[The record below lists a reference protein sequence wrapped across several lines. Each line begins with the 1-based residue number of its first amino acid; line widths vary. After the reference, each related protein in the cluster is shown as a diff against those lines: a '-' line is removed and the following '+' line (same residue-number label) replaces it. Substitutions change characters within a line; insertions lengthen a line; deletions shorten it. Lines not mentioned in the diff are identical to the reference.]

1 MATSRRVTNDGA
13 SSLTDV
19 PAVALTAHR
28 SVNVQRITNL
38 RTQASK
44 SSTSA
49 HNNTARILA
58 LAQLWNH
65 CASPESY
72 TSSVAI
78 GAVVDL
84 VLIGSL
90 DWNEA
95 LHGFENTLTAAE
107 GQSLAN
113 IIHALCQLTI
123 AAAEMAVSSPNAAA
137 SSTRTVYG
145 VKNNR
150 HPFVTLL
157 TTKSNIDSILVSELD
172 KIINHQG
179 STKYRIVAFD
189 ILVPFLDFCLLDQRK
204 RTTIVSTTI
213 ILWIV
218 KTLNACILDED
229 LGEFVVHLLDYLCT
243 VPARYPLERSHLST
257 TLQTTIQALV
267 DFFCLSATQRSLNTN
282 YKGQLGGRL
291 LMILLSW
298 TVDMRRFQLPTLSM
312 LQTIQSL
319 LRTRKGYAPPSLPF
333 DILWPLL
340 SFLLM
345 NPPTADE
352 QQIVVDWMHSVI
364 STASEPLDA
373 MIANLAFLP
382 IFQVMGESQSE
393 SISKRCSD
401 ILQRLETIPR
411 NSTSLS
417 GVAKSELTS
426 PPTGAAAMI
435 HAEMNHLRLAW
446 TAKDQFDDMSSY
458 SLQQDGILSSLTLTT
473 FMFHPDENKR
483 ITAITEQAQVEDG
496 RLVTLVLFI
505 YLLRVDT
512 SAIVKL
518 HLLQEAIPSLVTSKD
533 EIVTAKVLRT
543 ILTLINGVPNAPT
556 GSKIA
561 SSHMGAVGV
570 RILFLIWKRQPRVW
584 KTLRHVIHEWVQNRP
599 RLFKTPLKGEPEYD
613 MEVAVLT
620 TIRDICAYDAA
631 GYADVLI
638 PFLASLLQSVE
649 LYASSICTIVE
660 TMNLTVEANVVE
672 PRAAW
677 NVLLCHLAEYAMKSG
692 HSGMIRVMC
701 EFYGIVASRNED
713 TQVYLDLREAV
724 LENYVKPLLMSEDPE
739 ILAAAWKALSAFH
752 AQEIITVLPVE
763 SPKLL
768 IRQLILEA
776 QDTLVVD
783 EYSLVLD
790 KLVRH
795 ELLHMRRG
803 LFKDA
808 ASKKITTEVNGASEL
823 DRMQGILSVVSTN
836 ILQKWQSGDVNPGL
850 RIGYALSSL
859 LCSST
864 VDRLPSQ
871 AFGNSQSQQD
881 ATEDASVSAIRARQ
895 GYRNVLTALTDVAL
909 TDHLVERISAMEGW
923 TALFDNLWV
932 ANDDAQ
938 TLQIAETLISDLYKK
953 ITEGYVP
960 AHCANA
966 VLAIT
971 GIILSL
977 HRHSHPA
984 STVQSSLLAKHLLL
998 HFAQQDTA
1006 SDVGASDEVQ
1016 FAVLVSLSFITPLA
1030 AVDEK
1035 LVRSIL
1041 GVFTDRLEKD
1051 SANSITSNEL
1061 SSWSPFAA
1069 GWAFCNLLS
1078 GLMDSPTK
1086 TAELN
1091 EICQQTLQQ
1100 LMAILE
1106 SDSTSFALVLGALM
1120 AVPRLTSAI
1129 ASSSSLTSN
1138 KDGVVS
1144 LEAAAVQKV
1153 KASARQDLDA
1163 FLENQQGTFTPQR
1176 LARLLGA
1183 PWVIA
1188 FSDRTA
1194 STPTERKEDTELL
1207 DRVLLAATSRRDLQP
1222 QLIHFTVPFCHMI
1235 HTNLDVRNPS
1245 SSDIALFT
1253 GRIHS
1258 LVNLIKITP
1267 TSAARHTAVIALG
1280 SLFGIDWCHGPTV
1293 TSMGSHGLY
1302 SFLTSTS
1309 TMTSVINS
1317 ALGTLIE
1324 LGGLS
1329 IGILTASDVSIAG
1342 SEALAV
1348 VIPGFRAPSAKS
1360 MLMVQDLKAG
1370 RLATFVLG
1378 HITCHVH
1385 RLGQV
1390 DTGKVIGTSSEP
1402 KDYSRLPVSTSWL
1415 RSLWDGLWEPLQ
1427 MGAAQRA
1434 QKSYKTSLELLLYTV
1449 HSLPTPLPAVNWFPL
1464 LSQLIA
1470 LEPELV
1476 VPSIHMASRHAMTST
1491 SLMEFLIMTLSS
1503 LKAESFAIIEDSSD
1517 EAKTGQSPEELFVG
1531 EEGIGRILT
1540 LGGLPLL
1547 NTKSDQALAELDK
1560 VRGLEGLAKR
1570 LTLPS
1575 SRVVDL
1581 VEKLVHV
1588 LFFGRTTSMGV
1599 AEMEVLQLIFLDTL
1613 SNHIRQYRQGTTV
1626 AARKA
1631 ARGLVEEG
1639 KELLGDL
1646 RAIML
1651 RTFNQ
1656 LSIRNVGTATRVLRR
1671 LADLSLTSISHLD
1684 AAPLAI
1690 ALDGTDRD
1698 AGARVL
1704 KHAIGVASLYR
1715 AGYLSAQ
1722 QESRLTLVAQSA
1734 LQVMD
1739 FYPSWSNAGE
1749 QNGQQN
1755 DYQLAEAAIS
1765 VLLYAMNE
1773 GIGERPAHGVLSPLQ
1788 QNKKNALRLTWLQ
1801 RILDLLV
1808 LVSGLPDIFVR
1819 GIRLLLGGAVLLLW
1833 EEQDVLA
1840 AARRGSKKG
1849 QESHHQHAAPATG
1862 SKAQDAEA
1870 DLLAMVDEDELYGED
1885 GAYRSLEYNITEDD
1899 VFELWHGRFLQT
1911 ITGAPFL
1918 NSKEDDGDVLGCQEK
1933 EIEKLYRTS
1942 VLGSL
1947 SLVLPDIMSGST
1959 STSSTS
1965 SESQAA
1971 TRVLRLCLD
1980 QTVPPQERQLL
1991 ISVLRRAEELVPRD
2005 SSWVLLI

>member
-1 MATSRRVTNDGA
+1 MATSRRAANDGA
-13 SSLTDV
+13 SSSADA

-38 RTQASK
+38 RMQASK

-49 HNNTARILA
+49 HNNTARNVA
-58 LAQLWNH
+58 LAQLWSH

-72 TSSVAI
+72 TSSVAT
-78 GAVVDL
+78 GAIVDL
-84 VLIGSL
+84 VLKGSL

-95 LHGFENTLTAAE
+95 LHGFENALTAAE

-123 AAAEMAVSSPNAAA
+123 GAAEMAASSPNAAA
-137 SSTRTVYG
+137 SSTMTVYS

-157 TTKSNIDSILVSELD
+157 TTKSNIETVLVSELD
-172 KIINHQG
+172 KIINHRE
-179 STKYRIVAFD
+179 SSKYRIMAFD
-189 ILVPFLDFCLLDQRK
+189 ILAPFLDFCLLDQRK
-204 RTTIVSTTI
+204 RTTIVSTTTV
-213 ILWIV
+213 LWIT
-218 KTLNACILDED
+218 KTLNACILEED
-229 LGEFVVHLLDYLCT
+229 LGKFVAHLLDYLCT
-243 VPARYPLERSHLST
+243 
-257 TLQTTIQALV
+257 
-267 DFFCLSATQRSLNTN
+267 RSLNTK
-282 YKGQLGGRL
+282 YEEQLGGRL
-291 LMILLSW
+291 LVILLSW
-298 TVDMRRFQLPTLSM
+298 TADMRRYELPTLSM

-319 LRTRKGYAPPSLPF
+319 LRTRKGYTPPMLPF
-333 DILWPLL
+333 ETLWPLL

-345 NPPTADE
+345 NPPTTDE
-352 QQIVVDWMHSVI
+352 QQIIVDWMHTVI
-364 STASEPLDA
+364 SATSEPLDA

-393 SISKRCSD
+393 PISKRCSD

-411 NSTSLS
+411 NSTSVS
-417 GVAKSELTS
+417 GAAKSESTS
-426 PPTGAAAMI
+426 TPTGVAAMI
-435 HAEMNHLRLAW
+435 QAEMNHLRLAW
-446 TAKDQFDDMSSY
+446 TAKNQFDDMSSY
-458 SLQQDGILSSLTLTT
+458 SLLQDGTLSSLTLTT

-483 ITAITEQAQVEDG
+483 IAAITEQAQVEDG

-512 SAIVKL
+512 SAVVKL

-584 KTLRHVIHEWVQNRP
+584 KTLRHVIHEWVENRP

-631 GYADVLI
+631 GYAEVLI
-638 PFLASLLQSVE
+638 PFLASLLRSVE

-672 PRAAW
+672 PRA
-677 NVLLCHLAEYAMKSG
+677 
-692 HSGMIRVMC
+692 
-701 EFYGIVASRNED
+701 D

-724 LENYVKPLLMSEDPE
+724 LENYIKPLLVSEDPE
-739 ILAAAWKALSAFH
+739 ILSAAWKALSAFH
-752 AQEIITVLPVE
+752 AQEIVTVLPVE
-763 SPKLL
+763 SPTLL

-808 ASKKITTEVNGASEL
+808 ASKKATTEVNGVSEL
-823 DRMQGILSVVSTN
+823 DRMQGVLSVVSTN

-859 LCSST
+859 LCSSA

-871 AFGNSQSQQD
+871 AFGNSQQQQD
-881 ATEDASVSAIRARQ
+881 AIEDAS
-895 GYRNVLTALTDVAL
+895 
-909 TDHLVERISAMEGW
+909 
-923 TALFDNLWV
+923 V

-953 ITEGYVP
+953 ITDGYVP

-984 STVQSSLLAKHLLL
+984 STVQSSLLAKHLLQ

-1041 GVFTDRLEKD
+1041 G
-1051 SANSITSNEL
+1051 IEL
-1061 SSWSPFAA
+1061 SSWSTFAA

-1078 GLMDSPTK
+1078 GLVDSPTK

-1100 LMAILE
+1100 LMAVLE
-1106 SDSTSFALVLGALM
+1106 SDNTSFALVLGALM
-1120 AVPRLTSAI
+1120 AVPRLTSAV

-1138 KDGVVS
+1138 KDGIMS

-1153 KASARQDLDA
+1153 KASARQDLET
-1163 FLENQQGTFTPQR
+1163 FLENQQCAFTPQR
-1176 LARLLGA
+1176 LARFLGA

-1194 STPTERKEDTELL
+1194 STPTECREDTELL
-1207 DRVLLAATSRRDLQP
+1207 DRILLAATSRRDLQP
-1222 QLIHFTVPFCHMI
+1222 QLVHFTVPFCHMI

-1258 LVNLIKITP
+1258 FVNLIKITP
-1267 TSAARHTAVIALG
+1267 TSAARHTAVVALG

-1302 SFLTSTS
+1302 SFLTSTP
-1309 TMTSVINS
+1309 TMTSVTNS
-1317 ALGTLIE
+1317 ALSTLIE

-1329 IGILTASDVSIAG
+1329 ISISTTDASIAG
-1342 SEALAV
+1342 SEAYAV
-1348 VIPGFRAPSAKS
+1348 VIPGFKAPSAKS
-1360 MLMVQDLKAG
+1360 MLMAQDLKAG
-1370 RLATFVLG
+1370 RLAAFVLG
-1378 HITCHVH
+1378 QVACHVY
-1385 RLGQV
+1385 RLGQI

-1434 QKSYKTSLELLLYTV
+1434 QKSYKASLELLLYTV

-1503 LKAESFAIIEDSSD
+1503 LKAEAFAFTESSLL
-1517 EAKTGQSPEELFVG
+1517 AKKALD
-1531 EEGIGRILT
+1531 
-1540 LGGLPLL
+1540 
-1547 NTKSDQALAELDK
+1547 SDQALAELDK
-1560 VRGLEGLAKR
+1560 VRGLDGLAKR

-1588 LFFGRTTSMGV
+1588 LFFSRTDDV

-1626 AARKA
+1626 AARKV
-1631 ARGLVEEG
+1631 ARGLSEEG

-1646 RAIML
+1646 RAILL

-1656 LSIRNVGTATRVLRR
+1656 LSIRNVDTATRVLRR
-1671 LADLSLTSISHLD
+1671 LADLSLMSISHLD
-1684 AAPLAI
+1684 AAPLSI
-1690 ALDGTDRD
+1690 TLDGTDRD

-1704 KHAIGVASLYR
+1704 KHAIGVTSLYR

-1739 FYPSWSNAGE
+1739 FYPSWSNTGE

-1773 GIGERPAHGVLSPLQ
+1773 GIGERPAHGVLSPSQ
-1788 QNKKNALRLTWLQ
+1788 QKKKNGLRLTWLQ

-1849 QESHHQHAAPATG
+1849 QERHQQHAALATG

-1870 DLLAMVDEDELYGED
+1870 DLLAMVDEDELFGED
-1885 GAYRSLEYNITEDD
+1885 GAYRSLEYNIVEDD
-1899 VFELWHGRFLQT
+1899 AFELWHGRFLQT

-1918 NSKEDDGDVLGCQEK
+1918 DSKDGDGDAVRSQEK
-1933 EIEKLYRTS
+1933 EVEKLYQTS

-1947 SLVLPDIMSGST
+1947 SLVLPDIMSGSA
-1959 STSSTS
+1959 SASSTS

-1980 QTVPPQERQLL
+1980 QTIPSQERQLL

-2005 SSWVLLI
+2005 SSWVLLL

>member
-1 MATSRRVTNDGA
+1 MATSRRAANDGA
-13 SSLTDV
+13 SSSTDA

-44 SSTSA
+44 SSTAA
-49 HNNTARILA
+49 HNNTARNLA

-72 TSSVAI
+72 TSSVAT
-78 GAVVDL
+78 GAIVDL
-84 VLIGSL
+84 VLKGSL

-95 LHGFENTLTAAE
+95 LHGFENALTAAE

-113 IIHALCQLTI
+113 IIHALCQLTV
-123 AAAEMAVSSPNAAA
+123 AAAEMASSSPNAAA
-137 SSTRTVYG
+137 SSTRVYG

-157 TTKSNIDSILVSELD
+157 TTKSNIDTILVSELD
-172 KIINHQG
+172 KIINYQE
-179 STKYRIVAFD
+179 SSKYRIVAFD
-189 ILVPFLDFCLLDQRK
+189 ILAPFLDFCLLDQRK
-204 RTTIVSTTI
+204 RTTIVSTTTV
-213 ILWIV
+213 LWIT
-218 KTLNACILDED
+218 KTLNACILEED
-229 LGEFVVHLLDYLCT
+229 LDEFVIHLLNYLCT
-243 VPARYPLERSHLST
+243 VPARYPLERDHLST
-257 TLQTTIQALV
+257 TLQATIQALV
-267 DFFCLSATQRSLNTN
+267 DFFCLSATQRSLNTA
-282 YKGQLGGRL
+282 YKEQLGGRL
-291 LMILLSW
+291 LMTLLSW
-298 TVDMRRFQLPTLSM
+298 TADMRRYQLQTFSLM
-312 LQTIQSL
+312 QTIQSL
-319 LRTRKGYAPPSLPF
+319 LRSRKGYTPPTLPF

-340 SFLLM
+340 SFLLL
-345 NPPTADE
+345 NSPTIDE
-352 QQIVVDWMHSVI
+352 QQIVVDWMHTVI
-364 STASEPLDA
+364 NASTEPLDA
-373 MIANLAFLP
+373 MVANLAFLP

-393 SISKRCSD
+393 AISKRCSD
-401 ILQRLETIPR
+401 IIQRLETIPR
-411 NSTSLS
+411 NSTSAS
-417 GVAKSELTS
+417 GAIKSEPTS
-426 PPTGAAAMI
+426 PPTGVTAMI
-435 HAEMNHLRLAW
+435 QAEMSHLRLAW
-446 TAKDQFDDMSSY
+446 AAKDRFDDMSSY
-458 SLQQDGILSSLTLTT
+458 SLQQDGTLSSLILTT

-483 ITAITEQAQVEDG
+483 IGAITEQAQVEDG

-512 SAIVKL
+512 SAAVKL

-584 KTLRHVIHEWVQNRP
+584 KTLRHVIHEWVENRP
-599 RLFKTPLKGEPEYD
+599 RLFKTPLKGEPDYE
-613 MEVAVLT
+613 MEVAVLA

-631 GYADVLI
+631 GYAEVLI
-638 PFLASLLQSVE
+638 PFLASLLRSVE

-660 TMNLTVEANVVE
+660 TMNITVEANVVE

-677 NVLLCHLAEYAMKSG
+677 NVLLCHVAEHAMKSG
-692 HSGMIRVMC
+692 HSGMIQVMC

-724 LENYVKPLLMSEDPE
+724 LENYIKPLLISENPE

-752 AQEIITVLPVE
+752 AQEIVTVLPVE
-763 SPKLL
+763 SPTLL
-768 IRQLILEA
+768 VRQLILEA

-808 ASKKITTEVNGASEL
+808 ASKKATTEVNGASEL
-823 DRMQGILSVVSTN
+823 DRMEGVLSVVSTN

-859 LCSST
+859 LCSSA

-871 AFGNSQSQQD
+871 AFGNNQPQD
-881 ATEDASVSAIRARQ
+881 ATEDASIGAIRARQ
-895 GYRNVLTALTDVAL
+895 GYRNVVTALTDVAL

-938 TLQIAETLISDLYKK
+938 TLQITETLISDLYKK
-953 ITEGYVP
+953 ITDGYVP

-984 STVQSSLLAKHLLL
+984 STVQSSLLAKHLLQ

-1006 SDVGASDEVQ
+1006 SDIGASDEVQ

-1051 SANSITSNEL
+1051 SENSVTSSEL
-1061 SSWSPFAA
+1061 SSWSTFAA

-1078 GLMDSPTK
+1078 GLVDSPTK

-1100 LMAILE
+1100 LLAVLE
-1106 SDSTSFALVLGALM
+1106 SERTSFALVLGALM
-1120 AVPRLTSAI
+1120 ALPRLTSAI
-1129 ASSSSLTSN
+1129 ASSSSLTIN

-1144 LEAAAVQKV
+1144 LEVAAVQKV

-1163 FLENQQGTFTPQR
+1163 FLENQQCAFTPQR

-1207 DRVLLAATSRRDLQP
+1207 DRVLLAATSR
-1222 QLIHFTVPFCHMI
+1222 
-1235 HTNLDVRNPS
+1235 
-1245 SSDIALFT
+1245 
-1253 GRIHS
+1253 
-1258 LVNLIKITP
+1258 
-1267 TSAARHTAVIALG
+1267 
-1280 SLFGIDWCHGPTV
+1280 
-1293 TSMGSHGLY
+1293 
-1302 SFLTSTS
+1302 
-1309 TMTSVINS
+1309 
-1317 ALGTLIE
+1317 

-1329 IGILTASDVSIAG
+1329 ISISSSSDASTAG
-1342 SEALAV
+1342 SDAHAV
-1348 VIPGFRAPSAKS
+1348 VIPGFKAPSAKS

-1370 RLATFVLG
+1370 RLATVVLG
-1378 HITCHVH
+1378 HVACLVH
-1385 RLGQV
+1385 RLGQI

-1427 MGAAQRA
+1427 MGVVQRA
-1434 QKSYKTSLELLLYTV
+1434 QKSYKASLELLLYTV

-1476 VPSIHMASRHAMTST
+1476 VPAIHMASRHAMAST

-1503 LKAESFAIIEDSSD
+1503 LKAESFAIESSSE
-1517 EAKTGQSPEELFVG
+1517 EANSGSAEELFVG

-1547 NTKSDQALAELDK
+1547 NAKSDQALAELDK

-1570 LTLPS
+1570 LTLPG

-1588 LFFGRTTSMGV
+1588 LFFSRGASNV

-1626 AARKA
+1626 AAKKVA
-1631 ARGLVEEG
+1631 HGLSEEG

-1646 RAIML
+1646 RAILL
-1651 RTFNQ
+1651 RTFNL
-1656 LSIRNVGTATRVLRR
+1656 LSIRNVDTATRVLRR
-1671 LADLSLTSISHLD
+1671 LADLSLMSISHLD

-1690 ALDGTDRD
+1690 ALDGSDRD

-1704 KHAIGVASLYR
+1704 KHAIGIASLYR

-1739 FYPSWSNAGE
+1739 FYPSWSSTGE
-1749 QNGQQN
+1749 QDGQQN
-1755 DYQLAEAAIS
+1755 DHQLAEAAIS

-1773 GIGERPAHGVLSPLQ
+1773 GIGERPAHGVLSPSQ
-1788 QNKKNALRLTWLQ
+1788 QKKKNALRLTWLQ

-1808 LVSGLPDIFVR
+1808 LVSGLPDVFVR

-1833 EEQDVLA
+1833 EEKDVLA

-1849 QESHHQHAAPATG
+1849 QEHQQHAALTTG

-1870 DLLAMVDEDELYGED
+1870 DLLAMVDEDELFGED
-1885 GAYRSLEYNITEDD
+1885 GAYRSLEYNIVEDD

-1918 NSKEDDGDVLGCQEK
+1918 EFKEGAEGVGSQERDL
-1933 EIEKLYRTS
+1933 EKLYQAS

-1947 SLVLPDIMSGST
+1947 SLVLPDVMSGST
-1959 STSSTS
+1959 STSSLS
-1965 SESQAA
+1965 SENQAA

-1980 QTVPPQERQLL
+1980 QKIPSQERQLL
-1991 ISVLRRAEELVPRD
+1991 LTVLRRAEELVPRE
-2005 SSWVLLI
+2005 SSWVLLL

>member
-1 MATSRRVTNDGA
+1 MATSRRAANDGA
-13 SSLTDV
+13 SSSTDA

-44 SSTSA
+44 SSTAA
-49 HNNTARILA
+49 HNNTARNLA

-72 TSSVAI
+72 TSSVAT
-78 GAVVDL
+78 GAIVDL
-84 VLIGSL
+84 VLKGSL

-95 LHGFENTLTAAE
+95 LHGFENALTAAE

-113 IIHALCQLTI
+113 IIHALCQLTV
-123 AAAEMAVSSPNAAA
+123 AAAEMASSSPNAAA
-137 SSTRTVYG
+137 SSTRVYG

-157 TTKSNIDSILVSELD
+157 TTKSNIDTILVSELD
-172 KIINHQG
+172 KIINYQE
-179 STKYRIVAFD
+179 SSKYRIVAFD
-189 ILVPFLDFCLLDQRK
+189 ILAPFLDFCLLDQRK
-204 RTTIVSTTI
+204 RTTIVSTTTV
-213 ILWIV
+213 LWIT
-218 KTLNACILDED
+218 KTLNACILEED
-229 LGEFVVHLLDYLCT
+229 LDEFVIHLLNYLCT
-243 VPARYPLERSHLST
+243 VPARYPLERDHLST
-257 TLQTTIQALV
+257 TLQATIQALV
-267 DFFCLSATQRSLNTN
+267 DFFCLSATQRSLNTA
-282 YKGQLGGRL
+282 YKEQLGGRL
-291 LMILLSW
+291 LMTLLSW
-298 TVDMRRFQLPTLSM
+298 TADMRRYQLPTFSLM
-312 LQTIQSL
+312 QTIQSL
-319 LRTRKGYAPPSLPF
+319 LRSRKGYTPPTLPF

-340 SFLLM
+340 SFLLL
-345 NPPTADE
+345 NPPTTDE
-352 QQIVVDWMHSVI
+352 QQIVVDWMHTVI
-364 STASEPLDA
+364 NASTEPLDA
-373 MIANLAFLP
+373 MVANLAFLP

-393 SISKRCSD
+393 AISKRCSD
-401 ILQRLETIPR
+401 IIQRLETIPR
-411 NSTSLS
+411 NSTSAS
-417 GVAKSELTS
+417 GAIKSEPTS
-426 PPTGAAAMI
+426 PSTGVTAMI
-435 HAEMNHLRLAW
+435 QAEMSHLRLAW
-446 TAKDQFDDMSSY
+446 AAKDRFDDMSSY
-458 SLQQDGILSSLTLTT
+458 SLQQDGTLSSLILTT

-483 ITAITEQAQVEDG
+483 IGAITEQAQVEDG

-512 SAIVKL
+512 SAAVKL

-584 KTLRHVIHEWVQNRP
+584 KTLRHVIHEWVENRP
-599 RLFKTPLKGEPEYD
+599 RLFKTPLKGEPDYE
-613 MEVAVLT
+613 MEVAVLA

-631 GYADVLI
+631 GYAEVLI
-638 PFLASLLQSVE
+638 PFLASLLRSVE

-660 TMNLTVEANVVE
+660 TMNITVEANVVE

-677 NVLLCHLAEYAMKSG
+677 NVLLCHVAEHAVKSG
-692 HSGMIRVMC
+692 HSGMIQVMC

-724 LENYVKPLLMSEDPE
+724 LENYIKPLLMSENPE

-752 AQEIITVLPVE
+752 AQEIVTVLPVE
-763 SPKLL
+763 SPTLL
-768 IRQLILEA
+768 VRQLILEA

-808 ASKKITTEVNGASEL
+808 ASKKATTEVNGASEL
-823 DRMQGILSVVSTN
+823 DRMEGVLSVVSTN

-859 LCSST
+859 LCSSA

-871 AFGNSQSQQD
+871 AFGNNQPQD
-881 ATEDASVSAIRARQ
+881 ATEDASIGAIRARQ
-895 GYRNVLTALTDVAL
+895 GYRNVVTALTDVAL

-938 TLQIAETLISDLYKK
+938 TLQITETLISDLYKK
-953 ITEGYVP
+953 ITDGYVP

-984 STVQSSLLAKHLLL
+984 STVQSSLLAKHLLQ

-1006 SDVGASDEVQ
+1006 SDIGASDEVQ

-1051 SANSITSNEL
+1051 SENSVTSSEL
-1061 SSWSPFAA
+1061 FSWSTFAA

-1078 GLMDSPTK
+1078 GLVDSPTK

-1100 LMAILE
+1100 LLAVLE
-1106 SDSTSFALVLGALM
+1106 SERTSFALVLGALM
-1120 AVPRLTSAI
+1120 ALPRLTSAI
-1129 ASSSSLTSN
+1129 ASSSSLTIN

-1144 LEAAAVQKV
+1144 LEVAAVQKV

-1163 FLENQQGTFTPQR
+1163 FLENQQCAFTPQR

-1222 QLIHFTVPFCHMI
+1222 QLVHFTVPFCHMI

-1267 TSAARHTAVIALG
+1267 TSAARHTAVVALG
-1280 SLFGIDWCHGPTV
+1280 SF
-1293 TSMGSHGLY
+1293 HGLY
-1302 SFLTSTS
+1302 SFLTSTP
-1309 TMTSVINS
+1309 TMTSVTNS
-1317 ALGTLIE
+1317 ALSTLIE

-1329 IGILTASDVSIAG
+1329 ISISSSSDASTAG
-1342 SEALAV
+1342 SDAHAV
-1348 VIPGFRAPSAKS
+1348 VIPGFKAPSAKS

-1370 RLATFVLG
+1370 RLATVVLG
-1378 HITCHVH
+1378 HVACLVH
-1385 RLGQV
+1385 RLGQI

-1427 MGAAQRA
+1427 MGVVQRA
-1434 QKSYKTSLELLLYTV
+1434 QKSYKASLELLLYTV

-1476 VPSIHMASRHAMTST
+1476 VPAIHMASRHAMTST

-1503 LKAESFAIIEDSSD
+1503 LKAESFAIESSSE
-1517 EAKTGQSPEELFVG
+1517 EANSGSAEELFVG

-1547 NTKSDQALAELDK
+1547 NAKSDQALAELDK

-1588 LFFGRTTSMGV
+1588 LFFSRGASNV

-1626 AARKA
+1626 AAKKVA
-1631 ARGLVEEG
+1631 HGLSEEG

-1646 RAIML
+1646 RTILL
-1651 RTFNQ
+1651 RTFNL
-1656 LSIRNVGTATRVLRR
+1656 LSIRNVDTATRVLRR
-1671 LADLSLTSISHLD
+1671 LADLSLMSISHLD

-1690 ALDGTDRD
+1690 ALDGSDRD

-1704 KHAIGVASLYR
+1704 KHAIGIASLYR

-1739 FYPSWSNAGE
+1739 FYPSWSSTGE
-1749 QNGQQN
+1749 QDGQQN
-1755 DYQLAEAAIS
+1755 DHQLAEAAIS

-1773 GIGERPAHGVLSPLQ
+1773 GIGERPAHGVLSPSQ
-1788 QNKKNALRLTWLQ
+1788 QKKKNALRLTWLQ

-1808 LVSGLPDIFVR
+1808 LVSGLPDVFVR

-1833 EEQDVLA
+1833 EEKDVLA

-1849 QESHHQHAAPATG
+1849 QEHQQHAALTTG

-1870 DLLAMVDEDELYGED
+1870 DLLAMVDEDELFGED
-1885 GAYRSLEYNITEDD
+1885 GAYRSLEYNIVEDD

-1918 NSKEDDGDVLGCQEK
+1918 EFKEGAEGVGSQERDL
-1933 EIEKLYRTS
+1933 EKLYQAS

-1947 SLVLPDIMSGST
+1947 SLVLPDVMSGST
-1959 STSSTS
+1959 STSSLS
-1965 SESQAA
+1965 SENQAA

-1980 QTVPPQERQLL
+1980 QKIPSQERQLL
-1991 ISVLRRAEELVPRD
+1991 LTVLRRTEELVPRE
-2005 SSWVLLI
+2005 SSWVLLL

>member
-1 MATSRRVTNDGA
+1 MATSRRAANDGA
-13 SSLTDV
+13 SSSTDV
-19 PAVALTAHR
+19 SVVALTAHR
-28 SVNVQRITNL
+28 SVNVQRIINL
-38 RTQASK
+38 RSQASK
-44 SSTSA
+44 SATSA
-49 HNNTARILA
+49 HNTARNLA
-58 LAQLWNH
+58 LTQLWSH

-72 TSSVAI
+72 TSSVAT
-78 GAVVDL
+78 GAIVDL
-84 VLIGSL
+84 VLKGSL
-90 DWNEA
+90 DWNDA
-95 LHGFENTLTAAE
+95 LHGFENALTAAE

-123 AAAEMAVSSPNAAA
+123 AAAEMAASSPNAAA
-137 SSTRTVYG
+137 SSTRAVYG

-157 TTKSNIDSILVSELD
+157 TTKSSIESIIVSELD
-172 KIINHQG
+172 KIINHQE

-189 ILVPFLDFCLLDQRK
+189 ILAPFLDFCLLDQRK
-204 RTTIVSTTI
+204 RTTIVSATTV
-213 ILWIV
+213 LWIT
-218 KTLNACILDED
+218 KSLNSSILDED
-229 LGEFVVHLLDYLCT
+229 LGAFVVYLLDYLCT
-243 VPARYPLERSHLST
+243 IPARYPLERSHLGI
-257 TLQTTIQALV
+257 TLQATIQALV
-267 DFFCLSATQRSLNTN
+267 DFFCLSATQRSLNTD

-298 TVDMRRFQLPTLSM
+298 IADMRRYQLPTLSM
-312 LQTIQSL
+312 MQTIQTL
-319 LRTRKGYAPPSLPF
+319 LRTRRGYTPPSLPF
-333 DILWPLL
+333 NTLWPLL

-345 NPPTADE
+345 NPPTTDE
-352 QQIVVDWMHSVI
+352 QQIVVDWMHTVI
-364 STASEPLDA
+364 SAASEPLDP

-393 SISKRCSD
+393 PISKRCSD
-401 ILQRLETIPR
+401 ILQRLEIIPR
-411 NSTSLS
+411 NSTSVC
-417 GVAKSELTS
+417 GTAKSNLTS
-426 PPTGAAAMI
+426 PPTGVAAI
-435 HAEMNHLRLAW
+435 IQAEMNHLRLAW
-446 TAKDQFDDMSSY
+446 TAKDQFNDMSSY
-458 SLQQDGILSSLTLTT
+458 SLQQDRTLSSLTLTT

-483 ITAITEQAQVEDG
+483 IAAITEQAQVEDG

-512 SAIVKL
+512 SAVVKL

-561 SSHMGAVGV
+561 SSHTGAVGI

-584 KTLRHVIHEWVQNRP
+584 KTLRHVIHEWVVNRP

-631 GYADVLI
+631 GYAEVLI

-724 LENYVKPLLMSEDPE
+724 LENYIKPLLISEDPE
-739 ILAAAWKALSAFH
+739 ILGAAWKALSAFH
-752 AQEIITVLPVE
+752 AQEIVNVLPVE
-763 SPKLL
+763 SPTLL

-776 QDTLVVD
+776 QDTLVMD

-795 ELLHMRRG
+795 ELLHLRRG

-808 ASKKITTEVNGASEL
+808 ASKKAITEVNGATEL
-823 DRMQGILSVVSTN
+823 DRMQGVLSVVSTN

-859 LCSST
+859 LCSSA

-871 AFGNSQSQQD
+871 AFGNSQAQQD
-881 ATEDASVSAIRARQ
+881 ATEDASVGAIRARQ
-895 GYRNVLTALTDVAL
+895 GYRNVMTALTDVAL

-932 ANDDAQ
+932 VNDDAQ
-938 TLQIAETLISDLYKK
+938 TLQVAETLISDLYKK
-953 ITEGYVP
+953 ITDGYVP

-966 VLAIT
+966 ALAIT

-984 STVQSSLLAKHLLL
+984 STVQSSLLAKHLLQ
-998 HFAQQDTA
+998 HFAQQDAA

-1051 SANSITSNEL
+1051 SANSVTSSEL
-1061 SSWSPFAA
+1061 SSWSTFAA

-1100 LMAILE
+1100 LMAVLE

-1138 KDGVVS
+1138 KDSVVS

-1153 KASARQDLDA
+1153 KASARHDLDA
-1163 FLENQQGTFTPQR
+1163 FLEDQQCAFTPQR

-1207 DRVLLAATSRRDLQP
+1207 DRVHLAATSRRDLQP
-1222 QLIHFTVPFCHMI
+1222 QLVHFTVPFCHMI

-1258 LVNLIKITP
+1258 FVNLIKITP
-1267 TSAARHTAVIALG
+1267 TSAARHTAVVALG

-1302 SFLTSTS
+1302 SFLTSTPS
-1309 TMTSVINS
+1309 MTSVTNS
-1317 ALGTLIE
+1317 VLSTLIE

-1329 IGILTASDVSIAG
+1329 IGISTTADASVAG
-1342 SEALAV
+1342 SEAYAA
-1348 VIPGFRAPSAKS
+1348 VIPGFKAPSAKS

-1370 RLATFVLG
+1370 RLAAFVLG
-1378 HITCHVH
+1378 HVACHVH
-1385 RLGQV
+1385 RLGQI

-1434 QKSYKTSLELLLYTV
+1434 QKSYKTSLELLLYSV

-1464 LSQLIA
+1464 LSQLIT

-1476 VPSIHMASRHAMTST
+1476 VPSIHMACRHAMTST

-1503 LKAESFAIIEDSSD
+1503 LKTESFAIIEDSSE
-1517 EAKTGQSPEELFVG
+1517 EAMTGQSPEELFVG

-1547 NTKSDQALAELDK
+1547 NTKIDQALAELDK

-1588 LFFGRTTSMGV
+1588 LFFSRATGV

-1613 SNHIRQYRQGTTV
+1613 SNHIRQHRQGTTV
-1626 AARKA
+1626 AGRKVA
-1631 ARGLVEEG
+1631 HGLSEEG

-1671 LADLSLTSISHLD
+1671 LADLSLMSISHLD

-1690 ALDGTDRD
+1690 VLDGTDRD

-1773 GIGERPAHGVLSPLQ
+1773 GIGERPAHGMLSPSQ
-1788 QNKKNALRLTWLQ
+1788 QKKKNALRLTWLQ
-1801 RILDLLV
+1801 RILDLMV

-1833 EEQDVLA
+1833 DEQDVLE

-1849 QESHHQHAAPATG
+1849 QESDHQHAALATG
-1862 SKAQDAEA
+1862 HKAQDAEA
-1870 DLLAMVDEDELYGED
+1870 DLLAMVDEDELFGED
-1885 GAYRSLEYNITEDD
+1885 GAYRSIEYNIVEDD
-1899 VFELWHGRFLQT
+1899 AFELWHGRFLQT

-1918 NSKEDDGDVLGCQEK
+1918 ESKEDGDVAGCQEK
-1933 EIEKLYRTS
+1933 ELEKLYQAS

-1947 SLVLPDIMSGST
+1947 SLVMPDIMSGST
-1959 STSSTS
+1959 SVSSMS

-1980 QTVPPQERQLL
+1980 QKIPPQERQLL
-1991 ISVLRRAEELVPRD
+1991 ISVLRRAEDLVPKD
-2005 SSWVLLI
+2005 SSWVLLL